1 MEQLDEIVCHVFRKV
16 EKREKR
22 ESSSAYSGSV
32 KINKINTALKISK
45 WTMAQWQKIRD
56 MRKNRKT
63 GELKTTFVRN
73 TEVQEKSPFLIGS
86 Q

>member
-1 MEQLDEIVCHVFRKV
+1 MRRACIDVWGQEGEEDERKAR
-16 EKREKR
+16 KLG
-22 ESSSAYSGSV
+22 AHSGSV